1 MRAEIQKAVR
11 LAAQTYS
18 VRFCLWYCFN
28 YLSQLQYRDKW
39 GPAPCCALYQDHKP
53 DSLRWSRKTAGCL
66 GPQSLSSATLDCD
79 QLGNF
84 SWRMRSINVRRWA
97 GVQNLKNGQVHHQS
111 RKLPAS
117 LYKKC
122 QLLSRSHNTVAR
134 SWRKATL
141 CPGWLRSQETTRSS
155 HCLTLLNYV
164 KLFISRHSKTL
175 CHPKGLVHSLARRIA
190 SLAALQVVVNLTM
203 AAIVDPWL
211 TCLVSL
217 ESIDDSNE
225 LYHQRSQSRSK
236 IRRMCPSRQWTDE
249 TWGMCLKSVL
259 LLWCFMPPVKRL
271 QKLCTQT
278 KRKIKK

>member
-1 MRAEIQKAVR
+1 MYGLMTRVLLALKHSGGREQSDFARNYECNSYIPKSFPSQGFLQEQSSSNVRAEIQKAVR

-155 HCLTLLNYV
+155 HC
-164 KLFISRHSKTL
+164 
-175 CHPKGLVHSLARRIA
+175 
-190 SLAALQVVVNLTM
+190 
-203 AAIVDPWL
+203 
-211 TCLVSL
+211 
-217 ESIDDSNE
+217 
-225 LYHQRSQSRSK
+225 
-236 IRRMCPSRQWTDE
+236 
-249 TWGMCLKSVL
+249 
-259 LLWCFMPPVKRL
+259 
-271 QKLCTQT
+271 
-278 KRKIKK
+278 